1 MIPEIILVQ
10 FRKEVLSLLC
20 LTSIIFSIF
29 LLIKRD
35 HEKEL
40 MEIEIKNL
48 TFENKVLMS
57 TFESEK
63 PN

>member
-1 MIPEIILVQ
+1 MILEIFLVQ

-20 LTSIIFSIF
+20 LASIIFSVF

-63 PN
+63 SN